1 MCFLKVLLSASC
13 RPIFR
18 RPLVADL
25 HTLHRVQGLELLLL
39 HGLFCS
45 RFFLVK
51 TSDECQAALELGIT
65 LDVAMSYCSI
75 LYVYGLYCVEFLF
88 CIDRR
93 VAIITAIT

>member
-51 TSDECQAALELGIT
+51 TSDEFQAALELGILST
-65 LDVAMSYCSI
+65 LQCHTVAYYMY
-75 LYVYGLYCVEFLF
+75 
-88 CIDRR
+88 
-93 VAIITAIT
+93 TAFIA